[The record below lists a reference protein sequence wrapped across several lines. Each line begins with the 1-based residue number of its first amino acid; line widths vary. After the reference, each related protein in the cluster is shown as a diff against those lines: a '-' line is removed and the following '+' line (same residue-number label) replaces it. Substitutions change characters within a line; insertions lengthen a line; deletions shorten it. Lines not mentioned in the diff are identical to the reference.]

1 MRIAIMSP
9 WNDCCGVSV
18 HAELIGKAW
27 MNQGHEIVVFAPTD
41 ERVGGRVPVETED
54 ERFVYRNWEMYRYGA
69 KVEDESSLDL
79 HFDPSPIVKE
89 DYDLFVIEKPC
100 LTPLGKLL
108 KIFDVVKRKAT
119 TIAVMHEGRV
129 PKNVNFY
136 KFDWDVIT
144 FFDERYKKLLAD
156 GIPADKTYIVPYP
169 CHPIVEGNTQ
179 EARSKLDLPR
189 DEDTK
194 IILAYGIRLKNLR
207 EVFPIFE
214 KLRKTY
220 DVVLLMLA
228 SHEESVRAAMDIARE
243 YKFTMFRKEAPPMS
257 RLYTYF
263 HASNAILVHKGPADY
278 LPTSSTVHLCLGS
291 MCPILCPDNNFVEVF
306 DGEIMKYS
314 NLDEM
319 RERLVDVFEGRN
331 VQSILSNA
339 RKYVTRNSASN
350 IANILMRLARSV
362 K

>member
-1 MRIAIMSP
+1 
-9 WNDCCGVSV
+9 
-18 HAELIGKAW
+18 L
-27 MNQGHEIVVFAPTD
+27 
-41 ERVGGRVPVETED
+41 
-54 ERFVYRNWEMYRYGA
+54 
-69 KVEDESSLDL
+69 KVTR
-79 HFDPSPIVKE
+79 K
-89 DYDLFVIEKPC
+89 KPDQSW
-100 LTPLGKLL
+100 TS
-108 KIFDVVKRKAT
+108 
-119 TIAVMHEGRV
+119 H
-129 PKNVNFY
+129 
-136 KFDWDVIT
+136 
-144 FFDERYKKLLAD
+144 
-156 GIPADKTYIVPYP
+156 
-169 CHPIVEGNTQ
+169 GN
-179 EARSKLDLPR
+179 
-189 DEDTK
+189 EDTK

-207 EVFPIFE
+207 EVFPIFK

-278 LPTSSTVHLCLGS
+278 LPTSSSVHLCLGS
-291 MCPILCPDNNFVEVF
+291 MRPILCPDNNFVEVF
-306 DGEIMKYS
+306 DGEIMKHS
-314 NLDEM
+314 NLDEL

-350 IANILMRLARSV
+350 IATILMRLARSV